1 MDRDG
6 TMPIKRIGR
15 MRINGQILF
24 RYCSEDGLISEV
36 VNPNGS
42 MENIAGICNEDYNV
56 FGMMPFPERAAD
68 DELGNT
74 DGRLI
79 LESLIRFVKGTA

>member
-1 MDRDG
+1 
-6 TMPIKRIGR
+6 
-15 MRINGQILF
+15 
-24 RYCSEDGLISEV
+24 
-36 VNPNGS
+36 

>member
-1 MDRDG
+1 
-6 TMPIKRIGR
+6 

-24 RYCSEDGLISEV
+24 RYSDDDGVISES

-42 MENIAGICNEDYNV
+42 VENIAGVCNEGFNV
-56 FGMMPFPERAAD
+56 FGMMPHPERAAD

-74 DGRLI
+74 DGRL
-79 LESLIRFVKGTA
+79 LFESLIRFIEEKA